1 MDVEFMVVGAVTLVG
16 LAVMVVRY
24 VREGRDLASGKAG
37 WLRRW
42 DGWQPQ
48 DGWDDGSTHHGGHHS
63 GTHHG
68 GHHSGTHHGTHH
80 SGTGHHDGGGFGGG
94 HGGGFGG
101 GHGGGHGG

>member
-1 MDVEFMVVGAVTLVG
+1 MDVEFIVVGAATLVG
-16 LAVMVVRY
+16 LAVMAVRY

-48 DGWDDGSTHHGGHHS
+48 DGGDHS

-68 GHHSGTHHGTHH
+68 THHSGTHHGTHH
-80 SGTGHHDGGGFGGG
+80 SGMGHHDGGGFAGG
-94 HGGGFGG
+94 HGGGFAGGHGGVGG
-101 GHGGGHGG
+101 GHGG